1 MNWPIGEL
9 VIGGK
14 RFMKHKSV
22 ADSAYEILI
31 KHKKPLH
38 YRQITKELTKI
49 RPLKVKEPYYA
60 VNASMSGDK
69 RFMRTKRGVWGLVKW
84 QYKDANIKYSLTSY
98 CLKDGTM
105 FLTSYMRPFFPKEE
119 NAVEITFIDKEGNEI
134 EVVVNNDLNC
144 LIGLKEWYKKK
155 KLKVND
161 IVFVGLIDYDRK
173 RYFLVTEDE
182 TKIEPQDD
190 LSEKIFKILQEAGHS
205 LAYKE
210 ICERVLEVE
219 VNEENLFS
227 KYIDNILR
235 NDFRFIEEKE
245 EMWGLFDWLSE
256 IKKLQLR
263 LISSEDNEN
272 LKKLLKKVFEF
283 LGFETSI
290 VLAGQASFI
299 LAKALL
305 DYKTYN
311 LIIDAKLSDE
321 KSEKIQKYEHWS
333 EFSKVKEE
341 TKSDYLVIISPDFD
355 YDKLSRKRDKN
366 KVVLFELRWLCDLIE
381 EHDKLPFSLSN
392 LESIFSVDNS
402 VKNNIFKLFEKRK
415 KFFNKIKLINIIIN
429 LLHQNSSKKL
439 YLNVESL
446 TKIINQK
453 IDAYVGLKRVQ
464 EHEIKEITKIF
475 SLEPFNIIQKT
486 EMGSIILNFKPEL
499 AKERLNKVIGKMF

>member
-1 MNWPIGEL
+1 
-9 VIGGK
+9 
-14 RFMKHKSV
+14 MKHKSV

-38 YRQITKELTKI
+38 YREITQELTKI

-69 RFMRTKRGVWGLVKW
+69 RFMRIKRGVWGLVKW

-119 NAVEITFIDKEGNEI
+119 NAVEITFIDKEGNKI
-134 EVVVNNDLNC
+134 EAIVNNVSKY
-144 LIGLKEWYKKK
+144 IVGLKEWYEKK

-161 IVFVGLIDYDRK
+161 VVFVGLIDYDKK

-190 LSEKIFKILQEAGHS
+190 LSEKIFKILQETGRP
-205 LAYKE
+205 LTYTE

-219 VNEENLFS
+219 VNGENLFS

-235 NDFRFIEEKE
+235 KDFRFIEEKE

-263 LISSEDNEN
+263 MISSEDNEN
-272 LKKLLKKVFEF
+272 LKKLLQKVFEF

-290 VLAGQASFI
+290 VLEGQASFI

-311 LIIDAKLSDE
+311 LIVDAKLSD
-321 KSEKIQKYEHWS
+321 KKNEKIQKYEHWN
-333 EFSKVKEE
+333 ELSKVKEE
-341 TKSDYLVIISPDFD
+341 TKSDYSVIISPDFD
-355 YDKLSRKRDKN
+355 YDKLNRKTDKN
-366 KVVLFELRWLCDLIE
+366 KVTLFELRWLCNLIE

-392 LESIFSVDNS
+392 LESIFLVDNS
-402 VKNNIFKLFEKRK
+402 TENNIFQLFEKRK
-415 KFFNKIKLINIIIN
+415 ILYNKIKLVNIIIN
-429 LLHQNSSKKL
+429 LLHENSGKKL

-446 TKIINQK
+446 TKIINQRTDTY
-453 IDAYVGLKRVQ
+453 IGFERVQ
-464 EHEIKEITKIF
+464 EYEVEEITKVF

-499 AKERLNKVIGKMF
+499 AKERLNKIIGEMFSIA

>member
-1 MNWPIGEL
+1 
-9 VIGGK
+9 
-14 RFMKHKSV
+14 
-22 ADSAYEILI
+22 
-31 KHKKPLH
+31 
-38 YRQITKELTKI
+38 
-49 RPLKVKEPYYA
+49 
-60 VNASMSGDK
+60 
-69 RFMRTKRGVWGLVKW
+69 MRIKRGVWGLVKW

-119 NAVEITFIDKEGNEI
+119 NAVEITFIDKEGNKI
-134 EVVVNNDLNC
+134 EAIVNNVSKY
-144 LIGLKEWYKKK
+144 IVGLKEWYEKK

-161 IVFVGLIDYDRK
+161 VVFVGLIDYDRK

-182 TKIEPQDD
+182 TKMEPQDD
-190 LSEKIFKILQEAGHS
+190 LSEKIFKILQEAGQP
-205 LAYKE
+205 LTYKE

-235 NDFRFIEEKE
+235 KDFRFIEEKE

-263 LISSEDNEN
+263 MISSEDGEN
-272 LKKLLKKVFEF
+272 LKKLLQKVFEF

-290 VLAGQASFI
+290 VLEGQVSFI

-311 LIIDAKLSDE
+311 LIVDTKLSD
-321 KSEKIQKYEHWS
+321 KKNEKIQKYEHWN
-333 EFSKVKEE
+333 ELSKVKEE
-341 TKSDYLVIISPDFD
+341 TKSDYSVIISPDFD
-355 YDKLSRKRDKN
+355 YDKLSRKTDKN
-366 KVVLFELRWLCDLIE
+366 KVILFELRWLCNLIE

-392 LESIFSVDNS
+392 LESIFLLDNS
-402 VKNNIFKLFEKRK
+402 TEDNIFQLFEKRK
-415 KFFNKIKLINIIIN
+415 TLYNKIKLVNIIIN
-429 LLHQNSSKKL
+429 ILHENSGKKL

-446 TKIINQK
+446 TKIINQRTDACIGFKK
-453 IDAYVGLKRVQ
+453 IQ
-464 EHEIKEITKIF
+464 EYEVEEITKIF

-499 AKERLNKVIGKMF
+499 AKERLNKIIGEMF

>member
-1 MNWPIGEL
+1 
-9 VIGGK
+9 
-14 RFMKHKSV
+14 MKHKSV

-38 YRQITKELTKI
+38 YREITQELTKT

-105 FLTSYMRPFFPKEE
+105 FLTSYMKPFFPKEE
-119 NAVEITFIDKEGNEI
+119 EAVEITFIDKEGNEI
-134 EVVVNNDLNC
+134 EAIVNNVSKY
-144 LIGLKEWYKKK
+144 IVGLKEWYEKK
-155 KLKVND
+155 KLKIND
-161 IVFVGLIDYDRK
+161 VVFVGLIDYDRK

-182 TKIEPQDD
+182 TKMEPQDD
-190 LSEKIFKILQEAGHS
+190 LSEKIFKILQEAGQT
-205 LAYKE
+205 LTYKE
-210 ICERVLEVE
+210 VCERVLEVE

-235 NDFRFIEEKE
+235 KDFRFIEEKE

-263 LISSEDNEN
+263 MISSEDNEN
-272 LKKLLKKVFEF
+272 LKKLLQKVFEF

-290 VLAGQASFI
+290 VLDGQVSFI

-311 LIIDAKLSDE
+311 LIVDAKLSDKKNE
-321 KSEKIQKYEHWS
+321 KLQKYEHWN
-333 EFSKVKEE
+333 ELSKVKEE
-341 TKSDYLVIISPDFD
+341 TKSDYSVIISPDFD
-355 YDKLSRKRDKN
+355 YDKLSRKTDKN
-366 KVVLFELRWLCDLIE
+366 KVILFELRWLCNLIE

-392 LESIFSVDNS
+392 LESIFLLDNPTE
-402 VKNNIFKLFEKRK
+402 NNIFQLFEKRK
-415 KFFNKIKLINIIIN
+415 ILYNKIKLVNIIIN
-429 LLHQNSSKKL
+429 ILHENSGKKL

-453 IDAYVGLKRVQ
+453 TDACIGFKRIQ
-464 EHEIKEITKIF
+464 EYEVEEITKIF

-486 EMGSIILNFKPEL
+486 EMGNIILNFKPEL
-499 AKERLNKVIGKMF
+499 AKERLNKIIGEMF

>member
-1 MNWPIGEL
+1 
-9 VIGGK
+9 
-14 RFMKHKSV
+14 MKHKSV
-22 ADSAYEILI
+22 ADGAYEILI

-38 YRQITKELTKI
+38 YRQITKELMKI

-105 FLTSYMRPFFPKEE
+105 FLTSYMKPFFPKEE
-119 NAVEITFIDKEGNEI
+119 NAGEITFIDKEGNEI
-134 EVVVNNDLNC
+134 EAVVNNDLNC
-144 LIGLKEWYKKK
+144 LVGLKEWYKKK
-155 KLKVND
+155 KLEVND

-182 TKIEPQDD
+182 AKIEPKDD
-190 LSEKIFKILQEAGHS
+190 LGEKVFKILQEAGHP

-219 VNEENLFS
+219 
-227 KYIDNILR
+227 
-235 NDFRFIEEKE
+235 
-245 EMWGLFDWLSE
+245 
-256 IKKLQLR
+256 
-263 LISSEDNEN
+263 DNES
-272 LKKLLKKVFEF
+272 LKKLLQKVFEF

-290 VLAGQASFI
+290 VLEGEASFI

-311 LIIDAKLSDE
+311 LIVDAKLSDK
-321 KSEKIQKYEHWS
+321 KSEKIWKYEHLNKL
-333 EFSKVKEE
+333 SKLKEE
-341 TKSDYLVIISPDFD
+341 TKSDYSVIISPDFD
-355 YDKLSRKRDKN
+355 YDKLSRETDKN
-366 KVVLFELRWLCDLIE
+366 KVILFELRWLCDLIE
-381 EHDKLPFSLSN
+381 EHEKLPFSLSN
-392 LESIFSVDNS
+392 LKSIFSVDNS
-402 VKNNIFKLFEKRK
+402 AKNNIFKLFEKRK
-415 KFFNKIKLINIIIN
+415 MLYNKIKLINIIIN
-429 LLHQNSSKKL
+429 LLHENSSKKL

-464 EHEIKEITKIF
+464 EHEVEEITKMF

-499 AKERLNKVIGKMF
+499 AKERLNKVIGEMF

>member
-1 MNWPIGEL
+1 
-9 VIGGK
+9 
-14 RFMKHKSV
+14 MKHKSV

-69 RFMRTKRGVWGLVKW
+69 RFMRIKRGVWGLVKW

-119 NAVEITFIDKEGNEI
+119 NAVEIIFIDKEENEI
-134 EVVVNNDLNC
+134 EAIVNNDLNY
-144 LIGLKEWYKKK
+144 IFGLKEWYEKK

-161 IVFVGLIDYDRK
+161 IIFIGLIDYDRK

-182 TKIEPQDD
+182 TKIESQDD
-190 LSEKIFKILQEAGHS
+190 LSEKIFKILQVAGHS
-205 LAYKE
+205 LTYKE

-235 NDFRFIEEKE
+235 KDFRFIEEKE

-272 LKKLLKKVFEF
+272 LKKLLQKVFEF

-290 VLAGQASFI
+290 VLEREVSFI

-311 LIIDAKLSDE
+311 LIVDAKLSDE
-321 KSEKIQKYEHWS
+321 KSEKIQKYEHWN
-333 EFSKVKEE
+333 ELSKVKEE
-341 TKSDYLVIISPDFD
+341 TKSDYLLIISPDFD
-355 YDKLSRKRDKN
+355 YDKLSRKTDKN
-366 KVVLFELRWLCDLIE
+366 KVILFELSWLCDLIE

-392 LESIFSVDNS
+392 LESIFSADNS
-402 VKNNIFKLFEKRK
+402 VKNNIFRLFERRK
-415 KFFNKIKLINIIIN
+415 ILYNKIKLINIIIN
-429 LLHQNSSKKL
+429 LLHENSGKKL

-453 IDAYVGLKRVQ
+453 IDAYIGFKRVQ
-464 EHEIKEITKIF
+464 EYEVEEITKIF

-499 AKERLNKVIGKMF
+499 AKERLNKAIGGIF

>member
-1 MNWPIGEL
+1 
-9 VIGGK
+9 
-14 RFMKHKSV
+14 MKHKSV

-69 RFMRTKRGVWGLVKW
+69 RFMRIKRGVWGLVKW

-134 EVVVNNDLNC
+134 EAIVNNVSNY
-144 LIGLKEWYKKK
+144 IVGLKEWYKKK
-155 KLKVND
+155 KLKIND
-161 IVFVGLIDYDRK
+161 VVFVGLIDYDRK

-182 TKIEPQDD
+182 TKMEPQDD
-190 LSEKIFKILQEAGHS
+190 LSEKIFKILQEACHP
-205 LAYKE
+205 LTYKE

-235 NDFRFIEEKE
+235 KDFRFIEEKE

-263 LISSEDNEN
+263 LISSEDNES
-272 LKKLLKKVFEF
+272 LKKLLQKVFEF

-290 VLAGQASFI
+290 VLEGQVSFI
-299 LAKALL
+299 LARALL

-311 LIIDAKLSDE
+311 LIVDAKLSD
-321 KSEKIQKYEHWS
+321 KKNEKIQKYEHWN
-333 EFSKVKEE
+333 ELSKVKEE
-341 TKSDYLVIISPDFD
+341 TKSDYSVIISPDFD
-355 YDKLSRKRDKN
+355 YDKLSRKTDKN
-366 KVVLFELRWLCDLIE
+366 KVILFELRWLCNLIE
-381 EHDKLPFSLSN
+381 EHDKLPFALSN
-392 LESIFSVDNS
+392 LESIFLADNS
-402 VKNNIFKLFEKRK
+402 IENNIFQLFEKRK
-415 KFFNKIKLINIIIN
+415 ILYNKIKLINIIIN
-429 LLHQNSSKKL
+429 LLHENSGKKL

-446 TKIINQK
+446 TKIINQRT
-453 IDAYVGLKRVQ
+453 DAYIGFTRVQ
-464 EHEIKEITKIF
+464 EYEVEEITKIF

-499 AKERLNKVIGKMF
+499 AKERLNKAIGEIF

>member
-1 MNWPIGEL
+1 
-9 VIGGK
+9 
-14 RFMKHKSV
+14 MKYKSV

-38 YRQITKELTKI
+38 YREITKELTKI

-69 RFMRTKRGVWGLVKW
+69 RFMRIKRGVWGLVKW

-105 FLTSYMRPFFPKEE
+105 FLTSYMKPFFPKEE
-119 NAVEITFIDKEGNEI
+119 NAAEITFIDKEGNEI
-134 EVVVNNDLNC
+134 EAVVNNISNC
-144 LIGLKEWYKKK
+144 IIGLKEWYGKKR
-155 KLKVND
+155 LKVND
-161 IVFVGLIDYDRK
+161 IIFVGLIDYDRK

-182 TKIEPQDD
+182 TKMEPQDD
-190 LSEKIFKILQEAGHS
+190 LSGKIFKILQEAGHP
-205 LAYKE
+205 LTYKE

-235 NDFRFIEEKE
+235 EDFRFVEGKE

-263 LISSEDNEN
+263 LISSEDNES
-272 LKKLLKKVFEF
+272 LKKLLQKVFEF
-283 LGFETSI
+283 LGFETSVI
-290 VLAGQASFI
+290 LEGEAPFI
-299 LAKALL
+299 LAKASL

-311 LIIDAKLSDE
+311 LMVDAKLSD
-321 KSEKIQKYEHWS
+321 KKNEKIQKYEYWN
-333 EFSKVKEE
+333 ELSKAKEK
-341 TKSDYLVIISPDFD
+341 TKSDYSVVISQDFD
-355 YDKLSRKRDKN
+355 YDKLHGKIDKN
-366 KVVLFELRWLCDLIE
+366 KVILFELKWLCNVIE
-381 EHDKLPFSLSN
+381 EHDRLPFSLSN
-392 LESIFSVDNS
+392 LESIFSANNS
-402 VKNNIFKLFEKRK
+402 VENNIFQLFEKRK
-415 KFFNKIKLINIIIN
+415 MLYNKIKLINIIIN
-429 LLHQNSSKKL
+429 LLHENNGKKL

-446 TKIINQK
+446 TKIINQRTDTY
-453 IDAYVGLKRVQ
+453 IDFKRVQ
-464 EHEIKEITKIF
+464 EYEVEEITKIF

-499 AKERLNKVIGKMF
+499 AKKRLNKAIGECFNIA

>member
-1 MNWPIGEL
+1 
-9 VIGGK
+9 
-14 RFMKHKSV
+14 MKHKSV
-22 ADSAYEILI
+22 ADGAYEILI

-69 RFMRTKRGVWGLVKW
+69 RFMRIKRGVWGLVKW

-105 FLTSYMRPFFPKEE
+105 FLTSYMKPFFPKEG

-134 EVVVNNDLNC
+134 EAIVNNELNC
-144 LIGLKEWYKKK
+144 LVGLKEWYEKK

-161 IVFVGLIDYDRK
+161 IIFIGLIDYDRK

-182 TKIEPQDD
+182 AKIEPQDD
-190 LSEKIFKILQEAGHS
+190 LSEKIFKILQEEGQP
-205 LAYKE
+205 LTYKE

-235 NDFRFIEEKE
+235 KDFRFTEEKE

-263 LISSEDNEN
+263 LINSENSES
-272 LKKLLKKVFEF
+272 LKKLLQKVFEF

-290 VLAGQASFI
+290 VLEGEVSFI

-311 LIIDAKLSDE
+311 LIIDAKLSD
-321 KSEKIQKYEHWS
+321 KKGEKIQKYEHWN
-333 EFSKVKEE
+333 ELSKVKEE
-341 TKSDYLVIISPDFD
+341 TKSDYPVIISPDFD
-355 YDKLSRKRDKN
+355 YDKLSRKTDKN
-366 KVVLFELRWLCDLIE
+366 KVILFGLKRLCDLIE

-392 LESIFSVDNS
+392 LESIFLADNS
-402 VKNNIFKLFEKRK
+402 VNDNIFKLFEKRK
-415 KFFNKIKLINIIIN
+415 ILYNKIKLINTIIN
-429 LLHQNSSKKL
+429 LLHENSGKKL

-453 IDAYVGLKRVQ
+453 NDKHPGFKIVQ
-464 EHEIKEITKIF
+464 EHEVEEITKIF

-499 AKERLNKVIGKMF
+499 AKERLNKAIGEIF

>member
-1 MNWPIGEL
+1 
-9 VIGGK
+9 
-14 RFMKHKSV
+14 MKHKSV
-22 ADSAYEILI
+22 ADGAYEILV

-69 RFMRTKRGVWGLVKW
+69 RFMRIKRGVWGLVKW

-98 CLKDGTM
+98 CLKDGTI

-119 NAVEITFIDKEGNEI
+119 KAVEVTFIDKEGNEI
-134 EVVVNNDLNC
+134 EAIVNNASNYI
-144 LIGLKEWYKKK
+144 IGLKEWYEKK

-161 IVFVGLIDYDRK
+161 VVFVGLIDYDRK
-173 RYFLVTEDE
+173 QYFLITEDE
-182 TKIEPQDD
+182 TKREPQED
-190 LSEKIFKILQEAGHS
+190 LCEKIFKILQEAGRA
-205 LAYKE
+205 LNYKE

-263 LISSEDNEN
+263 LVNSEDNEN
-272 LKKLLKKVFEF
+272 LKKLLQKALKF

-290 VLAGQASFI
+290 ILESQVSFI

-311 LIIDAKLSDE
+311 LIVDAKLSDN
-321 KSEKIQKYEHWS
+321 KSEKVQKYKHWN
-333 EFSKVKEE
+333 ELSKVKEE
-341 TKSDYLVIISPDFD
+341 TKSDYSVIISPDFD
-355 YDKLSRKRDKN
+355 YDKLSRKTDKN
-366 KVVLFELRWLCDLIE
+366 KVTLFELRWLCNLIE
-381 EHDKLPFSLSN
+381 EHDRLPFSLSN
-392 LESIFSVDNS
+392 LKSIFLADNS
-402 VKNNIFKLFEKRK
+402 IENNIIQLFEKRK
-415 KFFNKIKLINIIIN
+415 TLYSKIKLINIIIN
-429 LLHQNSSKKL
+429 LLHENSGKKL

-453 IDAYVGLKRVQ
+453 NDKYPGIKRV
-464 EHEIKEITKIF
+464 HEREVEEITKMF
-475 SLEPFNIIQKT
+475 SSEPFNLMQKT
-486 EMGSIILNFKPEL
+486 EMGSIVLNFKPEL
-499 AKERLNKVIGKMF
+499 AKERLNKAIKEMF